1 MEGRVAALV
10 DRACAGGKPR
20 RPYAG
25 LELDVDVP
33 VGDGIVDVAESVHP
47 APGDGLACVQAGV
60 AGDGR
65 GKSQL

>member
-1 MEGRVAALV
+1 MAALV
-10 DRACAGGKPR
+10 NRARAGGKPG

-33 VGDGIVDVAESVHP
+33 VGDGIVDVAEGVYP
-47 APGDGLACVQAGV
+47 APGDGLACVQAGA

>member
-1 MEGRVAALV
+1 MAALV

-33 VGDGIVDVAESVHP
+33 VGDGIVDVAEAAHDAHP
-47 APGDGLACVQAGV
+47 ASSFVTTSIGE
-60 AGDGR
+60 
-65 GKSQL
+65 ST